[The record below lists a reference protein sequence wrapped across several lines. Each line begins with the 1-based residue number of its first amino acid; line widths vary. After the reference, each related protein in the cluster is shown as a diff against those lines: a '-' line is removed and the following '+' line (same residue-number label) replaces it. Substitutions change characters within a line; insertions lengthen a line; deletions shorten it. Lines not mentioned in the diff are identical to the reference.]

1 LYGFEKRVANMLKPK
16 NNTIKMNQR
25 TPAEKMIVIPI
36 KIIIREPNKSKLF
49 RL

>member
-1 LYGFEKRVANMLKPK
+1 MLKTK
-16 NNTIKMNQR
+16 NSTIKTNQL

-36 KIIIREPNKSKLF
+36 KIIIKEPNKSKLL